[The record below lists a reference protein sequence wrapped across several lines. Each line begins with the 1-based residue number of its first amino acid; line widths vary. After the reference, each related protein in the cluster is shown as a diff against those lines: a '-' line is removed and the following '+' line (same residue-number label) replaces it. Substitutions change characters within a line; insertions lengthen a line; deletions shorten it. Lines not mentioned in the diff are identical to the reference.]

1 MSKSRDAFRTISEV
15 ADWLD
20 TPAHVLRFWESKFS
34 QVKPV
39 KRAGGRRYYRP
50 ADMELLGG
58 IKKLLHED
66 GMTIKGVQKV
76 LREQGVRHVS
86 SLSSNVADAGQAGE
100 AGTLI
105 EDAPFT
111 EVAEDRSVSEVVAFP
126 TAAKRASDR
135 PAPASPVVAQEAE
148 STDIAGSPA
157 GESDDTDRT
166 APAASAEERSLVEPD
181 APETARAGM
190 DHAAPADDEADT
202 ESSAAPS
209 APMSPDRDGGAAAS
223 ARPDED
229 ATSTADPSPHLPLG
243 PLPTQGEERAAQTP
257 QGTTRQR
264 LPDADDRQSGF
275 AWDDASDVAARD
287 DSAPMDAEQD
297 ADAEPE
303 LHDAD
308 SASASEHVSAESLG
322 TGPASATPDPSRDD
336 TTDSAEAADRFA
348 TTADPVD
355 PESPEE
361 AAQDAD
367 PSLSEASDETPGEPA
382 SDARTVEEQ
391 EPPIHD
397 TVQVDPAGSDGL
409 PDSVTEA
416 EATTPPDDAAQ
427 AWSEAPAAEADPSE
441 PDPTRADDTVLPGS
455 RVAKP
460 DQSEGVTPIELPSKA
475 VADSADTP
483 KASEATPVA
492 ADSPD
497 EPDALEGPAGEDSA
511 RQQYD
516 PLPADAEPA
525 PAENDPDAAATPT
538 AEADAASDPEE
549 TPETAETAAPPVGR
563 PVDLPDFTAEA
574 EATQVPGPLTHLAR
588 LAPLTAAQAQALA
601 GQIAALQSL
610 RDRLAPP
617 RS

>member
-86 SLSSNVADAGQAGE
+86 ALSSTVADAGQADD

-135 PAPASPVVAQEAE
+135 PAPASPVEAQEAE
-148 STDIAGSPA
+148 STDIASSASGP
-157 GESDDTDRT
+157 SDDTDSA
-166 APAASAEERSLVEPD
+166 APTASADERPLVEPD

-190 DHAAPADDEADT
+190 DHAASADEKADT

-209 APMSPDRDGGAAAS
+209 APVSADRDTGVAAS
-223 ARPDED
+223 AHPDED
-229 ATSTADPSPHLPLG
+229 AMPTDDPSPNLPLG
-243 PLPTQGEERAAQTP
+243 PLPTRGEERAAQTP

-287 DSAPMDAEQD
+287 DSGPLDAEQD

-308 SASASEHVSAESLG
+308 SNGASEHVAAESLG
-322 TGPASATPDPSRDD
+322 TGPASASPDPSRDD
-336 TTDSAEAADRFA
+336 TPDSVEAADRFA

-361 AAQDAD
+361 AAQDAG
-367 PSLSEASDETPGEPA
+367 PSLSEASDETPGEPPF
-382 SDARTVEEQ
+382 DARTVEQ

-397 TVQVDPAGSDGL
+397 TVQADPAGSDGL

-416 EATTPPDDAAQ
+416 EATTPPGDAAQ
-427 AWSEAPAAEADPSE
+427 AWSEAPAKETTPAEPA
-441 PDPTRADDTVLPGS
+441 PTRTDDTVSSESPLAE
-455 RVAKP
+455 R
-460 DQSEGVTPIELPSKA
+460 DQSEGVTPIEPPSKESA

-483 KASEATPVA
+483 KASEADPVA

-497 EPDALEGPAGEDSA
+497 EPDAWESAEGDDSP
-511 RQQYD
+511 RQHDD

-525 PAENDPDAAATPT
+525 PAESDANAASAPT
-538 AEADAASDPEE
+538 AEAASDPQE
-549 TPETAETAAPPVGR
+549 TPEPAETAAPPVGR

-588 LAPLTAAQAQALA
+588 LGPLTAAQAKALA

-610 RDRLAPP
+610 RDRLCSP

>member
-86 SLSSNVADAGQAGE
+86 ALSSTVADAGQADD

-126 TAAKRASDR
+126 TAATRASDR
-135 PAPASPVVAQEAE
+135 PAPASPVEAQEAE
-148 STDIAGSPA
+148 STDLAGSPA

-166 APAASAEERSLVEPD
+166 APAASAEEPSLVEPD

-190 DHAAPADDEADT
+190 DQTTPADDKADT

-209 APMSPDRDGGAAAS
+209 APVSADRDTGVAAS
-223 ARPDED
+223 AHPDED
-229 ATSTADPSPHLPLG
+229 AMPTDDPSPHLPLG
-243 PLPTQGEERAAQTP
+243 PLPTRGEERAAQTP
-257 QGTTRQR
+257 QGATRQR

-275 AWDDASDVAARD
+275 AWDDASDVPARD
-287 DSAPMDAEQD
+287 DSGPMDAEQD

-308 SASASEHVSAESLG
+308 SASTSEHVAAESLA
-322 TGPASATPDPSRDD
+322 TGPATASPDPSRDD
-336 TTDSAEAADRFA
+336 TTDSAETAARIA
-348 TTADPVD
+348 TTTDRID
-355 PESPEE
+355 RESPEE

-367 PSLSEASDETPGEPA
+367 PRLSEASDEKPGEPA
-382 SDARTVEEQ
+382 FDARADEEQ
-391 EPPIHD
+391 VPQIHD
-397 TVQVDPAGSDGL
+397 TVQADPAGSDGL
-409 PDSVTEA
+409 PDAMTEA
-416 EATTPPDDAAQ
+416 EANTQPDDAAQ
-427 AWSEAPAAEADPSE
+427 PWSEAPAKETTPAEPA
-441 PDPTRADDTVLPGS
+441 PTRTDDTVSSESPLAE
-455 RVAKP
+455 R
-460 DQSEGVTPIELPSKA
+460 DQSEGVTPIEPPSKA

-483 KASEATPVA
+483 KASEAPPVA

-497 EPDALEGPAGEDSA
+497 EPDALAGAEGDDSP
-511 RQQYD
+511 RQHDD
-516 PLPADAEPA
+516 PLPADAEAP
-525 PAENDPDAAATPT
+525 PAENDPDAASAPT
-538 AEADAASDPEE
+538 AEAASDAQE
-549 TPETAETAAPPVGR
+549 TPEPAETAAPPVGR

-574 EATQVPGPLTHLAR
+574 AATQVPGPLTHLAR
-588 LAPLTAAQAQALA
+588 LSPLTAAQAQALA

-610 RDRLAPP
+610 RDRLGTP